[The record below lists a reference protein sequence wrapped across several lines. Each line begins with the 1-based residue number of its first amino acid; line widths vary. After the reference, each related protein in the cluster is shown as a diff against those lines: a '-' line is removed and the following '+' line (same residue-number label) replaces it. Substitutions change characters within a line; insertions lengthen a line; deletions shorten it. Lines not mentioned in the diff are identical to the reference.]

1 MLTFDDSVSPGTG
14 GSTLVYGYC
23 LLYTSYSNRE
33 IPEFHRRQTVQGERY
48 NLMRMNFAKRCCS
61 DDANLCEILE
71 INAGSGKQSDECNCI
86 LNANEFQTQ
95 YRKQLEKTSADGTVA
110 VSYTHLDVDKRQ
122 VEQKEDL
129 TSKIPLRNLPAGN
142 AALRLL

>member
-1 MLTFDDSVSPGTG
+1 MEDCVKAFLQKRGYDVNKTALTYIKACDDW
-14 GSTLVYGYC
+14 
-23 LLYTSYSNRE
+23 YSNRE

-48 NLMRMNFAKRCCS
+48 DLMRMNFAKRCCS

-71 INAGSGKQSDECNCI
+71 INAGSGEQNDAVNDI

-110 VSYTHLDVDKRQ
+110 CYVRL
-122 VEQKEDL
+122 EDATL
-129 TSKIPLRNLPAGN
+129 LEDGMDWTSTA
-142 AALRLL
+142 